1 MPNPPIRTSPPTSL
15 SRPLTH
21 NNNNHHPAPITPHTH
36 TRAHA
41 PTSPHCFIWVDYMSM
56 PQPTMDPMPP
66 YAQLGSANNLVN
78 TKLLLRNFRKQSN
91 IQKLQKSAL
100 LGVRKASLLAAVT
113 FTSSYTAAKAKAAL
127 AANAL
132 AAKAKMAAGKVS
144 DYETDSED
152 EDKESKGG
160 AGAWRGAAS
169 RINARSPSSSV
180 DMDTRSPL
188 SPSASPWSPSASAR
202 SPSASLRTESAREL
216 EARERLD
223 TEDERSS
230 SVISLLPDDSFIT
243 ATLTRA
249 QARQLQENEAMKNAL
264 GSIESIV
271 AGDGGQ
277 VTGGASNLDHS
288 GPGVVQ
294 GSQQADPLASPPFGD
309 SDSDNN
315 SMSCSDEEY
324 GLNYDDDADDDSDED
339 GGDEETNI
347 MGGYWSKV
355 KEATERRIGSD
366 RDAKSKAKAVLQVR
380 NAVLKAVNSK
390 GGTKAEKT
398 ALQPAVQAVES
409 KEGVSQVTESKE
421 GTPPTTKRISSKES
435 ADHRSEASELGQLLD
450 LATESIP
457 AYVER
462 CSLMIVLVP
471 MCTHAERS
479 DTFCTYKSWRG
490 RGWCRLEFL
499 SALLA
504 RNNRDLPI
512 MVLKG
517 PEAVPEFVIP
527 VDALMLLP
535 GDGDFTCCWRNHTF
549 AGVRV
554 PCDKLKI
561 ALILEQMNRTKVR
574 HLFHEKRLF
583 MARFFACI
591 EHWLTRGLEAQTQ
604 MVITS
609 RRRNLEGKEK
619 SAKTA
624 FLRKPSSAQTAGTA
638 ESVASK
644 VAAWRKESRMS
655 RNSMKASAR
664 RLSRMNPEEAT
675 DLTGSAAS
683 FMKAAG
689 DSNAMKA
696 FRLKIEWNGDLA
708 EQEWMDECGTTFLF
722 WAVLANNRVVVDELI
737 RHSDPTQLGVYLAK
751 GLTENWP
758 TLSLQKDTTVLAV
771 AASFCNWEIVK
782 LLLNA
787 GADPRA
793 RFGKARTT
801 ALMMAGMF
809 GRVKVLDSWMKRLR
823 HKTGQSSKKLVTA
836 VVTSGDHGGRGNAET
851 RWHLGQR
858 DKVGGQ
864 TALAFGI
871 FFAPGSRSLAV
882 ARTLIATGANPSCR
896 TTIGGTLL
904 HLAASNPDASGELIR
919 GLLDYPGI
927 SAFLNTAMAPQ
938 GWWRPF
944 FWGWDRLERWRCT
957 KESTFLAN
965 YRIAARQ
972 TPLHAAARWGNLDV
986 VRELV
991 SAGASLVSRDG
1002 RGLTPLGG
1010 AGMAFGGEVPRVM
1023 RVLLE
1028 EEVVVETD
1036 GGTPTSEGGG
1046 ATSEGGRQLTKAE
1059 KDVFT

>member
-132 AAKAKMAAGKVS
+132 AAKAKIAAGKVS

-421 GTPPTTKRISSKES
+421 
-435 ADHRSEASELGQLLD
+435 
-450 LATESIP
+450 
-457 AYVER
+457 
-462 CSLMIVLVP
+462 
-471 MCTHAERS
+471 
-479 DTFCTYKSWRG
+479 
-490 RGWCRLEFL
+490 
-499 SALLA
+499 
-504 RNNRDLPI
+504 
-512 MVLKG
+512 
-517 PEAVPEFVIP
+517 
-527 VDALMLLP
+527 
-535 GDGDFTCCWRNHTF
+535 
-549 AGVRV
+549 
-554 PCDKLKI
+554 
-561 ALILEQMNRTKVR
+561 
-574 HLFHEKRLF
+574 
-583 MARFFACI
+583 
-591 EHWLTRGLEAQTQ
+591 
-604 MVITS
+604 
-609 RRRNLEGKEK
+609 
-619 SAKTA
+619 
-624 FLRKPSSAQTAGTA
+624 
-638 ESVASK
+638 
-644 VAAWRKESRMS
+644 
-655 RNSMKASAR
+655 
-664 RLSRMNPEEAT
+664 
-675 DLTGSAAS
+675 
-683 FMKAAG
+683 
-689 DSNAMKA
+689 
-696 FRLKIEWNGDLA
+696 
-708 EQEWMDECGTTFLF
+708 
-722 WAVLANNRVVVDELI
+722 
-737 RHSDPTQLGVYLAK
+737 
-751 GLTENWP
+751 
-758 TLSLQKDTTVLAV
+758 
-771 AASFCNWEIVK
+771 
-782 LLLNA
+782 
-787 GADPRA
+787 
-793 RFGKARTT
+793 
-801 ALMMAGMF
+801 
-809 GRVKVLDSWMKRLR
+809 
-823 HKTGQSSKKLVTA
+823 
-836 VVTSGDHGGRGNAET
+836 
-851 RWHLGQR
+851 
-858 DKVGGQ
+858 
-864 TALAFGI
+864 
-871 FFAPGSRSLAV
+871 
-882 ARTLIATGANPSCR
+882 
-896 TTIGGTLL
+896 
-904 HLAASNPDASGELIR
+904 
-919 GLLDYPGI
+919 
-927 SAFLNTAMAPQ
+927 
-938 GWWRPF
+938 
-944 FWGWDRLERWRCT
+944 
-957 KESTFLAN
+957 
-965 YRIAARQ
+965 
-972 TPLHAAARWGNLDV
+972 
-986 VRELV
+986 
-991 SAGASLVSRDG
+991 
-1002 RGLTPLGG
+1002 
-1010 AGMAFGGEVPRVM
+1010 
-1023 RVLLE
+1023 
-1028 EEVVVETD
+1028 
-1036 GGTPTSEGGG
+1036 
-1046 ATSEGGRQLTKAE
+1046 
-1059 KDVFT
+1059 

>member
-1 MPNPPIRTSPPTSL
+1 
-15 SRPLTH
+15 
-21 NNNNHHPAPITPHTH
+21 
-36 TRAHA
+36 
-41 PTSPHCFIWVDYMSM
+41 M

-66 YAQLGSANNLVN
+66 YAQLGSANDLVN

-100 LGVRKASLLAAVT
+100 LGVRKASLLAAAS
-113 FTSSYTAAKAKAAL
+113 FTSSYTAVKAKAAL
-127 AANAL
+127 AAKAL
-132 AAKAKMAAGKVS
+132 AAKAKMAAGKVTE
-144 DYETDSED
+144 YETDSDD

-169 RINARSPSSSV
+169 RSNARSPSSSV

-188 SPSASPWSPSASAR
+188 APTASPWSRSASAR
-202 SPSASLRTESAREL
+202 SPAVSLSEL
-216 EARERLD
+216 ETRERLD

-249 QARQLQENEAMKNAL
+249 QARQVQENKAMKNAL

-277 VTGGASNLDHS
+277 VTGGASNS
-288 GPGVVQ
+288 T
-294 GSQQADPLASPPFGD
+294 PLASPPFGD
-309 SDSDNN
+309 SDSDGN

-324 GLNYDDDADDDSDED
+324 GLDYDDDADDDSGED

-355 KEATERRIGSD
+355 KEATEMRIGSD
-366 RDAKSKAKAVLQVR
+366 REVKSESKAMLQVK

-390 GGTKAEKT
+390 GGTKPEKT

-409 KEGVSQVTESKE
+409 NEGVSQVAESKE
-421 GTPPTTKRISSKES
+421 GIPPTTKRISSKES

-527 VDALMLLP
+527 VDAMMLVP
-535 GDGDFTCCWRNHTF
+535 GEGDFTCCWRNHTF
-549 AGVRV
+549 AGVKV

-609 RRRNLEGKEK
+609 RRRNLQGKEK
-619 SAKTA
+619 GANHA
-624 FLRKPSSAQTAGTA
+624 FLRKPSLAQTAETA
-638 ESVASK
+638 DGVASK
-644 VAAWRKESRMS
+644 IAAWRQASKMS
-655 RNSMKASAR
+655 RNSMNTSAR
-664 RLSRMNPEEAT
+664 RLSRMNPKEAT

-683 FMKAAG
+683 FLKAAG
-689 DSNAMKA
+689 DSIAMKA
-696 FRLKIEWNGDLA
+696 FRIKIEWSGDLS
-708 EQEWMDECGTTFLF
+708 EQEWMDESGTTFLF
-722 WAVLANNRVVVDELI
+722 WAVLANNCAVVGELI

-771 AASFCNWEIVK
+771 AASFCNWEMVK

-809 GRVKVLDSWMKRLR
+809 GRVKVLDNWMKRLR
-823 HKTGQSSKKLVTA
+823 HKIGQASKKLVTA
-836 VVTSGDHGGRGNAET
+836 VVSSGDHGGRGNAET

-858 DKVGGQ
+858 DKVGGL

-882 ARTLIATGANPSCR
+882 ARTIIATGANPSCR
-896 TTIGGTLL
+896 NIMGGTLL

-944 FWGWDRLERWRCT
+944 FWGWDRLERLRCT
-957 KESTFLAN
+957 KESTFLTN

-1010 AGMAFGGEVPRVM
+1010 AGVAFGGEVPRVM

-1028 EEVVVETD
+1028 EVVETD
-1036 GGTPTSEGGG
+1036 GGTPASEERG
-1046 ATSEGGRQLTKAE
+1046 ATSEGGRLFTKAE
-1059 KDVFT
+1059 RDVFT